1 MSGASFE
8 TSVPRSVLTVFPTI
22 LAMSALGRAEAEA
35 FTTLFLELLYCGTSR
50 IPTSFDG
57 FVRFDGTRG
66 R

>member
-1 MSGASFE
+1 M
-8 TSVPRSVLTVFPTI
+8 TVFPTI